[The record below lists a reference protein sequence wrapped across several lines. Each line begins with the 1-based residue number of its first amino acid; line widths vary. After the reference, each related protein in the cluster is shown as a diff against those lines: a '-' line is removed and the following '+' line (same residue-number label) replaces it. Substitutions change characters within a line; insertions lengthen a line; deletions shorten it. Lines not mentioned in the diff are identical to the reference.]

1 LEELVENG
9 RRMPFGG
16 KVSVDRE
23 AFLNI
28 IDQMR
33 ITIPQDLRR
42 YKEFE
47 AEKDRYIAQAQEEAR
62 VILEQAR
69 EDAARLLDEQSIK
82 QQAEVDARRI
92 AERARREADEVR
104 SGSDAYALASLQEL
118 DRQVQRLARTIQNGL
133 SELAGTQGENE
144 LSQANAAD
152 AGPAYAAEAGVTE
165 PSQSGSA

>member
-23 AFLNI
+23 SFLNI

-47 AEKDRYIAQAQEEAR
+47 AEKDRYIAQAQDEAR

-92 AERARREADEVR
+92 TERARREADQVR
-104 SGSDAYALASLQEL
+104 TGSDAYALASLQEL

-133 SELAGTQGENE
+133 SELGRTQSEGEGNQGSAGDAGTSSDQDT
-144 LSQANAAD
+144 SV
-152 AGPAYAAEAGVTE
+152 AE
-165 PSQSGSA
+165 QN